1 MLRRI
6 APLLLALAVA
16 GAPVALE
23 LCQIACASLA
33 PQPDAATAAHGHSSH
48 SASCHDTAESPAPL
62 SFHAQPCGHGDD
74 LSPTPA
80 IGSARHSAAGASA
93 AAAVPATGSIAGA
106 ALRTQTSGR
115 FEASDSS
122 VSRVDLILPLRI

>member
-23 LCQIACASLA
+23 LCHIACASLA
-33 PQPDAATAAHGHSSH
+33 PQPDTATAAHGHSSH
-48 SASCHDTAESPAPL
+48 TASCHDTAESPAPL
-62 SFHAQPCGHGDD
+62 SLHAQPCGHGDD

-80 IGSARHSAAGASA
+80 IGSARHSKAGAPAAPDVPA
-93 AAAVPATGSIAGA
+93 AASVAGA
-106 ALRTQTSGR
+106 ALQTQARRR
-115 FEASDSS
+115 FEAPDPSI
-122 VSRVDLILPLRI
+122 SRVDLILPLRI